1 MLLFAPQSAMEGAGR
16 PKQQQAHF
24 CSLGVK
30 RRLGQR
36 NNPLLWRGESH
47 RMVWIGKDLKA
58 GCARGGSKT
67 KPLSS
72 AVKPQLGRHSTVCVS
87 EMAGD
92 RCRPCLER
100 HPAPTPFSQPEVL
113 PWAESD

>member
-1 MLLFAPQSAMEGAGR
+1 MLLFAPQLAMEGAGR

-30 RRLGQR
+30 RRLGQQ

-92 RCRPCLER
+92 RSGTQPQHHSVSQR
-100 HPAPTPFSQPEVL
+100 FSPGLSQTEINT
-113 PWAESD
+113 